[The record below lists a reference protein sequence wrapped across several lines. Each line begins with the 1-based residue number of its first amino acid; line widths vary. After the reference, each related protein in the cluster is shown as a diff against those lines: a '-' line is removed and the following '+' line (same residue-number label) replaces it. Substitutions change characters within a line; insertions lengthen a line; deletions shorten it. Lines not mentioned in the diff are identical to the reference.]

1 MTDLLLILVVL
12 TNLRLLATSRL
23 GASIRT
29 MAAQGVFLG
38 LLPIVTHTN
47 DLTWRILALAI
58 GSVAI
63 KGYLI
68 PSLLFKAVRDLDVSR
83 EVEPFVGYIT
93 SLLFGLAA
101 LGLSVWL
108 GSRLPLLKG
117 IPSVWLTPVS
127 FFCILAGFFLII
139 ARKRAMYQVLGFL
152 VLENG
157 IYTFGVGAMQEISP
171 LVEIGVLLDVLVGVL
186 IMGIIIFHIS
196 REFEHIETD
205 RLSELKD

>member
-23 GASIRT
+23 GTSIRT

-38 LLPIVTHTN
+38 LLPIVTHTH
-47 DLTWRILALAI
+47 DLSWRILALAI

-205 RLSELKD
+205 RLSELKG

>member
-38 LLPIVTHTN
+38 LLPIITHWD
-47 DLTWRILALAI
+47 DLTWRILALAV

-157 IYTFGVGAMQEISP
+157 IYTFGVGAMREISP